1 MNDYDNRKTID
12 DETGAYLVYEG
23 GINYPGMERFS
34 FHWNGVKMEFEAQR
48 KLNEPGDNSWNPNI
62 HWKFF
67 QIDIPHN
74 MQDQRDEIANMI
86 KQALEAH
93 GYIYKRDRYEEV
105 TAEFVPPQNKK

>member
-34 FHWNGVKMEFEAQR
+34 FHWNGVKMEFEAHEDTEYDENN
-48 KLNEPGDNSWNPNI
+48 KKIKI

-67 QIDIPHN
+67 QIDIPHD
-74 MQDQRDEIANMI
+74 MQNQRNEIANMI

-93 GYIYKRDRYEEV
+93 GYIYDTDEYKSI
-105 TAEFVPPQNKK
+105 TAEFIPPQNKK